1 MGLDDFPRP
10 PTTQHRGMTA
20 SSSQSN
26 NSRRHDR
33 NYSPPSTP
41 PANGRKQQSQ
51 RQQWPQPRT
60 LNTGYSY
67 PETFLDN
74 TTPVEQLGRPSES
87 GDEQDPHDLALSPKH
102 ITRTSVV
109 DNMLLSLDQF
119 TPGSPLFS
127 DTRFFNDSPE
137 PDPYLYSGN
146 NHRFSIAQQPRFRSH
161 TLSSSVSSDVGPGL
175 YGDDDYPQIPR
186 SSGRRSNGSTS
197 HPTSQRRQD
206 TARSRDSAGSGYP
219 RNYDLDEEIATPP
232 QVPSRRH
239 AARQASKDSADSA
252 DYDHTYE
259 EHYLNYSH
267 RRSMSL
273 DYGSRPAYLG
283 NPLQGSESFLDDLD
297 AAPTPTVPPGPRRDP
312 SSGLSGGLP
321 PPRAPALSRRNSNRS
336 ARSTATRKARP
347 DTLGTSTIKYND
359 DTPRPPLPSSFIDPS
374 APSPTISYQ
383 KPPILLPLADVTPAK
398 EKQGFFRRVFGSSK
412 ASSEQSTPE
421 QSKLPTPRSD
431 SAGAPSQPRQEPAHP
446 VVAKK
451 ASSFFR
457 RRKKSVVDSIPPPL
471 NLVPNASRGLDMRP
485 EPSPASSLRQVM
497 DPYLSSK
504 RNPKNNAEDYSA
516 ETQEHSPSH
525 LRTDHSFLEDTAS
538 RPKLRQSRTADG
550 SNNALP
556 MAKK

>member
-1 MGLDDFPRP
+1 
-10 PTTQHRGMTA
+10 MTA
-20 SSSQSN
+20 NSSQSSS
-26 NSRRHDR
+26 SRRHDR
-33 NYSPPSTP
+33 NYSSPSTP
-41 PANGRKQQSQ
+41 PSNRRKQQSQ
-51 RQQWPQPRT
+51 SQQWPQPRT
-60 LNTGYSY
+60 LNTGSSY
-67 PETFLDN
+67 PETFFND
-74 TTPVEQLGRPSES
+74 TTAVDPMGRPSES
-87 GDEQDPHDLALSPKH
+87 ADEQDPHDLALSPKH
-102 ITRTSVV
+102 VTRTSVV

-137 PDPYLYSGN
+137 PDPYVYSGN
-146 NHRFSIAQQPRFRSH
+146 SHRFSIVQQPRFRSH
-161 TLSSSVSSDVGPGL
+161 TLSSSISSDIGPGL
-175 YGDDDYPQIPR
+175 YGDDDYPHIPR

-197 HPTSQRRQD
+197 HRNSQRRLD
-206 TARSRDSAGSGYP
+206 TARSRGSAGSGYP
-219 RNYDLDEEIATPP
+219 RNYDLDEEI
-232 QVPSRRH
+232 VPSRRH
-239 AARQASKDSADSA
+239 TARQESKDSTDSA
-252 DYDHTYE
+252 EYDYTFE

-273 DYGSRPAYLG
+273 DYDSRPAYLS
-283 NPLQGSESFLDDLD
+283 NPLQGSELILDDLD

-312 SSGLSGGLP
+312 PSGLPGSLP

-336 ARSTATRKARP
+336 ARSTRKDRP
-347 DTLGTSTIKYND
+347 NTLGTSTIKYND
-359 DTPRPPLPSSFIDPS
+359 ETPRPPLPSSFIDSS
-374 APSPTISYQ
+374 APSPAISYQ
-383 KPPILLPLADVTPAK
+383 KPPMLPFADATPAK

-421 QSKLPTPRSD
+421 QSKLPTPKSD
-431 SAGAPSQPRQEPAHP
+431 SVPTPAQPRQELAQP

-471 NLVPNASRGLDMRP
+471 NLAPNASRGLDTRP
-485 EPSPASSLRQVM
+485 EPSPATSLRQVM

-504 RNPKNNAEDYSA
+504 KAGKNNAEDFSM

-525 LRTDHSFLEDTAS
+525 LRTDRSFLEDTTS